1 MDKETLRQLECG
13 REHYENREYDQ
24 AEEYLLKVAQ
34 TDSNFADV
42 MNMLGVINH
51 DKGEVGIAQ
60 EFFEKA
66 VAINPRY
73 TEAALNLA
81 VTYNEQGQ
89 YEDAKRI
96 FAHVATLKDTTNKAI
111 EPFAR
116 GKLAN
121 MHADLGRAYN
131 ELQLTD
137 KSLAQYREALLLC
150 PDFVDIRTRLGK
162 IMRDAGDIEGACEEF
177 EKVKSKKPNYLPAR
191 ISLGVTYFA
200 LTNREAA
207 KSEWEAVLE
216 LDPKN
221 KTAGMYLRMVDQLLA
236 QEEAEI
242 AGVPLEVA
250 STPSDESSSETED
263 DLVFTFDGRE
273 SDVEPISMEVP
284 AEDAEPDGDSEKK
297 DV

>member
-1 MDKETLRQLECG
+1 MDKETLRQLESG
-13 REHYENREYDQ
+13 REHYENREYDK

-34 TDSNFADV
+34 TASNFADV

-66 VAINPRY
+66 VTINPRY

-96 FAHVATLKDTTNKAI
+96 FAHVATLKDTSNKAI

-121 MHADLGRAYN
+121 MHADLGRAYT

-137 KSLAQYREALLLC
+137 KALVQYREALLLC
-150 PDFVDIRTRLGK
+150 PNFVDIRTRLGQ
-162 IMRDAGDIEGACEEF
+162 IMRDVGDIEGAREEF
-177 EKVKSKKPNYLPAR
+177 EKVKAQNPKYLPAR

-200 LTNREAA
+200 LADREAA
-207 KSEWEAVLE
+207 KTEWEAAMEV
-216 LDPKN
+216 DPQN

-242 AGVPLEVA
+242 AGVPLEVEA
-250 STPSDESSSETED
+250 TPSDAASAETED
-263 DLVFTFDGRE
+263 DLVFTFEGRE

-284 AEDAEPDGDSEKK
+284 ADEAGPNNDSDNKDA
-297 DV
+297 

>member
-1 MDKETLRQLECG
+1 MDKETLRELESG
-13 REHYENREYDQ
+13 REHYENHEYDQ
-24 AEEYLLKVAQ
+24 AEEYLVKVAQ
-34 TDSNFADV
+34 KASNFADV

-51 DKGEVGIAQ
+51 DKGEIGIAQ
-60 EFFEKA
+60 QFFEKA
-66 VAINPRY
+66 VAINPQY

-96 FAHVATLKDTTNKAI
+96 FAHVATLKDTKKKAI

-137 KSLAQYREALLLC
+137 KALAQYREALLLC

-177 EKVKSKKPNYLPAR
+177 EKVKSQKPNYLPAR

-200 LTNREAA
+200 LANREAA
-207 KSEWEAVLE
+207 KNEWEAVME
-216 LDPKN
+216 LDPEN
-221 KTAGMYLRMVDQLLA
+221 KTAEMYLRMVDQLLA
-236 QEEAEI
+236 QDEAES
-242 AGVPLEVA
+242 AGVPMEVDDSSDAPA
-250 STPSDESSSETED
+250 SDGED
-263 DLVFTFDGRE
+263 DLVFTFEGRE
-273 SDVEPISMEVP
+273 SGVEPISMEVP
-284 AEDAEPDGDSEKK
+284 AEGAEPKDDSEK
-297 DV
+297 